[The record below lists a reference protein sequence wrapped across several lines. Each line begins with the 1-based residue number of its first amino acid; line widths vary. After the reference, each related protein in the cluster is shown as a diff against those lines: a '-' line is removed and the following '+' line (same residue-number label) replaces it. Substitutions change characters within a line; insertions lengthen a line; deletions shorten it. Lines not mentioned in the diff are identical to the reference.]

1 MRRKK
6 LKLSA
11 VLLAGLMAISMTACG
26 SNSEDTSGSASD
38 ATSETGTETADSDIS
53 VGIVLKAA
61 TNSHFKDMAYGAVM
75 AGQELGITVK
85 VDNTT
90 TETDVDGQIT
100 KCENLISSGIDALIL
115 TANDSSGE
123 TQAVQAAHDAGIP
136 FVTVDTEID
145 NVWGDDVSE
154 YMPNFIGT
162 DYEEI
167 AYNLAISVIE
177 KLGGE
182 GNVVV
187 IRGVDSASS
196 SQQRTTGVERAIAE
210 YDGIVEIDS
219 QSANYDQD
227 EAVSTMSDIIQ
238 AHTSESIDA
247 VICLND
253 LMAVGVITALEENGL
268 VAGEDGTIVVGLD
281 GNLVALQQVEE
292 GKLYADSYDYAILQ
306 GYYAVMQAYALI
318 QGEEVPEITYSPDV
332 LVTQENVDEYMD
344 HAEELSAWSM
354 SGTIDE
360 IPDFMWDFLE
370 TGKEYEV
377 TQAAD

>member
-1 MRRKK
+1 
-6 LKLSA
+6 
-11 VLLAGLMAISMTACG
+11 
-26 SNSEDTSGSASD
+26 
-38 ATSETGTETADSDIS
+38 
-53 VGIVLKAA
+53 
-61 TNSHFKDMAYGAVM
+61 
-75 AGQELGITVK
+75 
-85 VDNTT
+85 
-90 TETDVDGQIT
+90 
-100 KCENLISSGIDALIL
+100 
-115 TANDSSGE
+115 
-123 TQAVQAAHDAGIP
+123 
-136 FVTVDTEID
+136 
-145 NVWGDDVSE
+145 
-154 YMPNFIGT
+154 
-162 DYEEI
+162 
-167 AYNLAISVIE
+167 
-177 KLGGE
+177 
-182 GNVVV
+182 
-187 IRGVDSASS
+187 
-196 SQQRTTGVERAIAE
+196 
-210 YDGIVEIDS
+210 
-219 QSANYDQD
+219 
-227 EAVSTMSDIIQ
+227 MSDIIQ

>member
-1 MRRKK
+1 MKK
-6 LKLSA
+6 HKIFSIMLVGAMALS
-11 VLLAGLMAISMTACG
+11 LAACG
-26 SNSEDTSGSASD
+26 STGDETTTSVSESDTESA
-38 ATSETGTETADSDIS
+38 ADTSDIS
-53 VGIVLKAA
+53 VGIVLKTA

-75 AGQELGITVK
+75 AGEELGITVK
-85 VDNTT
+85 VDNTS
-90 TETDVDGQIT
+90 TETDVEGQIT
-100 KCENLISSGIDALIL
+100 KCENLISSGVDALIL
-115 TANDSSGE
+115 TANDTSGV

-145 NVWGDDVSE
+145 NIWGDDVSE

-167 AYNLAISVIE
+167 AYNLAVSVFE

-182 GNVVV
+182 GNIVV

-196 SQQRTTGVERAIAE
+196 SQQRVTGVNRAIAE
-210 YDGIVEIDS
+210 YDGIIQIDT

-238 AHTSESIDA
+238 AHPSESIDA

-253 LMAVGVITALEENGL
+253 LMAVGVITALEENDM
-268 VAGEDGTIVVGLD
+268 VAGEGGTIVVGLD
-281 GNLVALQQVEE
+281 GNLVALQQVEA

-306 GYYAVMQAYALI
+306 GYYAVMQAYELI
-318 QGEEVPEITYSPDV
+318 QGEEVPEITYAPDV
-332 LVTQENVDEYMD
+332 LVTQDNVDEYME
-344 HAEELSAWSM
+344 HAEILSSWSM

-360 IPDFMWDFLE
+360 IPDSMWEFLE
-370 TGKEYEV
+370 TGKEYEI
-377 TQAAD
+377 TGGN

>member
-1 MRRKK
+1 MKRK
-6 LKLSA
+6 LFSVFMVGVMA
-11 VLLAGLMAISMTACG
+11 VGLAAC
-26 SNSEDTSGSASD
+26 GSASD
-38 ATSETGTETADSDIS
+38 SDDGDTSASVSETEAADESDIS
-53 VGIVLKAA
+53 VGIVLKTA
-61 TNSHFKDMAYGAVM
+61 TNSHFKDMAYGALM
-75 AGQELGITVK
+75 AGEELGITVK
-85 VDNTT
+85 VDNTS

-123 TQAVQAAHDAGIP
+123 TQAVQAAYDAGIP

-167 AYNLAISVIE
+167 AYNLAVSVIE

-187 IRGVDSASS
+187 LRGVDSASS

-253 LMAVGVITALEENGL
+253 LMAVGAITALEENGL
-268 VAGEDGTIVVGLD
+268 VAGEGGTIVVGLD

-306 GYYAVMQAYALI
+306 GYYAVMQAYELI
-318 QGEEVPEITYSPDV
+318 QGNEVPEITYTPDV
-332 LVTQENVDEYMD
+332 LITQDNIDDYMD

-370 TGKEYEV
+370 TGIDYGVTEV
-377 TQAAD
+377 TE